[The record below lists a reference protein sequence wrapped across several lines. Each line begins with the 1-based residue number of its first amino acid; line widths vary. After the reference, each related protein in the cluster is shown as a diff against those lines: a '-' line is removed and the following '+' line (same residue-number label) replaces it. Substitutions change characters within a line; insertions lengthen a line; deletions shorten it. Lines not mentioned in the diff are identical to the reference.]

1 MKEKTYLKLEKN
13 DLVSIEGVNPSQHIT
28 EGTITELLED
38 AYRRGFQHGFVLPYY
53 TQGKEPPKKLH
64 EKIFDWRFSNRK
76 KIKYLFN
83 SFSEAKKLM
92 EKD

>member
-53 TQGKEPPKKLH
+53 TQGKEPPKKYLIGDLVI
-64 EKIFDWRFSNRK
+64 EK